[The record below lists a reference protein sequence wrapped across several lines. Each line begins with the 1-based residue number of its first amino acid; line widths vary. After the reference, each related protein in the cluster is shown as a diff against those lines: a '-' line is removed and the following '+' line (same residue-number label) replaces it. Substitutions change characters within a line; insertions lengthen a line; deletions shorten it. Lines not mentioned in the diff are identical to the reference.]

1 MNKAPRDLLLYS
13 GDELVLRINF
23 STAKFDIVREVLLP
37 WQLKGKIKVVPDYI
51 EITSQYQDTQ
61 RQVLIQKNTSAITSW
76 LANRT
81 LSLSRKN
88 AKWLYN
94 LIKAEQLDDPI
105 SRAKLSLKCRAVS
118 LLDNYWVKL
127 DGDPVTWEDVNLRY
141 NSLNKIIAQVA
152 LHGSSLTLQG
162 SLCTPEYT
170 TNGAYAKAWR
180 RYDDGNLWLH
190 KAGSKDSSES
200 RIEVMCSNLLDKMN
214 VSHCY
219 YQLAKDDDLL
229 VCACPVMADDDL
241 SIVDGM
247 SMYSYCTSHDMNFD
261 KFILDVDAENIY
273 KMWIVDYLLSN
284 RDRHGQNWGFYYNPD
299 TMKLLRCH
307 PLFDHNNAF
316 DPEYMRDRNAPYQFG
331 NMTIREAAHHAI
343 NKVSFYFYLP
353 VKREDFI
360 TDRQYNEFMW
370 RAQDLGIFVAR
381 HPLWIQYVKDYNI
394 KENDENAEF
403 RRLHDLFKLED
414 SSLFWDKLETLLK

>member
-1 MNKAPRDLLLYS
+1 MDKAPRDLLLYS
-13 GDELVLRINF
+13 GDNLVMRLNF
-23 STAKFDIVREVLLP
+23 STGVYNIVREVLVPWSMKDKFRSLP
-37 WQLKGKIKVVPDYI
+37 DLSNYSEKGS
-51 EITSQYQDTQ
+51 ITQSIIVAKHNCD
-61 RQVLIQKNTSAITSW
+61 IFTSW
-76 LANRT
+76 LASRT

-94 LIKAEQLDDPI
+94 LIKAEQLDDPV
-105 SRAKLSLKCRAVS
+105 SKAKLSLKCRAVS
-118 LLDNYWVKL
+118 LLDNYWVKS

-141 NSLNKIIAQVA
+141 NSLNEVIAQVA

-162 SLCTPEYT
+162 SLCTPEFT

-180 RYDDGNLWLH
+180 RYEDGNLWLH

-219 YQLAKDDDLL
+219 YQLTKDDDLV
-229 VCACPVMADDDL
+229 VCACPVMTDDDL

-247 SMYSYCTSHDMNFD
+247 SMYSYCTSHNMNFD

-316 DPEYMRDRNAPYQFG
+316 DIEYMKNRESPYQFG
-331 NMTIREAAHHAI
+331 DMTIREAAKHAMK
-343 NKVSFYFYLP
+343 KVNFYFYLP
-353 VKREDFI
+353 ITRDDFL
-360 TDRQYNEFMW
+360 TDRQYEEFMW
-370 RAQDLGIFVAR
+370 RAKDLGVFVVR
-381 HPLWIQYVKDYNI
+381 HPLWEQYVEKYSI
-394 KENDENAEF
+394 KKNDENAEF

-414 SSLFWDKLETLLK
+414 SSLFWNKLEELL